1 MSREIPL
8 EITHLCDRLR
18 QDFTGK
24 LPEATFGTDT
34 DKERNFLSRALAAFV
49 IQRLSGCPVDEAVVA
64 IVDGGGDS
72 GIDALHYSPT
82 AHRLWIVQAKFFA
95 DGRGEP
101 SLGDVSKFKNG
112 LEALLQGQFDVFRDN
127 TAWARKIPQ
136 LQAHFDDMSLEVRA
150 VLVYSGIHLV
160 SEDRIRLFED
170 LRHRFSHDSEYFA
183 FQRYNLTSVH
193 GWLTGENEK
202 SGVDVVDL
210 TLYHPG
216 QVSTPFETYY
226 GLMSLTDVAALYA
239 THGKTLVAANIRNYK
254 GSTDVND
261 QILATIR
268 NEPEHFFYLNNG
280 LTAYCERLEVHN
292 LDRGDTQRKRLKAY
306 SFSIVNGAQ
315 TVGSIAAFFAS
326 NPQPSPQGYVF
337 LKLISLQRAPEERAF
352 AQHIT
357 QSTNFQNQIGLRDFV
372 ALDEEQ
378 ERIAAH
384 LALSGIVYH
393 FKDSAD
399 TPSPDDANCTLEE
412 ATTALA
418 CLEYDPDCDL
428 CARVLS
434 NRNSLWSLEPVF
446 PLTANIPS
454 RYHRLFR
461 PDRSARTVW
470 RAVQAQRIVVT
481 RMRENTRASTG
492 KRKEFFE
499 NARWLVLHLIFLR
512 QHPERGEELALSSVE
527 LDAIRQATDDVSEAL
542 WASADP
548 LGQYRHFR
556 AVFCSAADCQYLK
569 NTTMNRLAQV
579 PPPALPPA
587 GNA

>member
-95 DGRGEP
+95 DGWGEP

-127 TAWARKIPQ
+127 TALARKIPQ

-226 GLMSLTDVAALYA
+226 GLMSLTDIAALYA
-239 THGKTLVAANIRNYK
+239 THGKILVAANIRNYK

-268 NEPEHFFYLNNG
+268 DEPEHLFYLNNG

-326 NPQPSPQGYVF
+326 NPQPPPQGYVF
-337 LKLISLQRAPEERAF
+337 LKLISLQRAPEERTF

-399 TPSPDDANCTLEE
+399 TPSPDDTNCTLEE

-418 CLEYDPDCDL
+418 CLAYDSDCDL

-446 PLTANIPS
+446 PITADIQS

-461 PDRSARTVW
+461 PDRSARTIW

-481 RMRENTRASTG
+481 RMRENTRALTG

-512 QHPERGEELALSSVE
+512 QHPERGEALVLSSAE
-527 LDAIRQATDDVSEAL
+527 TDTLRQATDHVSEAL
-542 WASADP
+542 WAAAAP
-548 LGQYRHFR
+548 LGQYRHFKTI
-556 AVFCSAADCQYLK
+556 FCSAADCRHLK
-569 NTTMNRLAQV
+569 NTTMHRLAQV
-579 PPPALPPA
+579 VPPAAPSA

>member
-1 MSREIPL
+1 M
-8 EITHLCDRLR
+8 
-18 QDFTGK
+18 
-24 LPEATFGTDT
+24 
-34 DKERNFLSRALAAFV
+34 
-49 IQRLSGCPVDEAVVA
+49 
-64 IVDGGGDS
+64 VDGSGDS
-72 GIDALHYSPT
+72 GIDAIHYAPAS
-82 AHRLWIVQAKFFA
+82 HRLWIVQSKFFA
-95 DGRGEP
+95 DGQGEP
-101 SLGDVSKFKNG
+101 ALGDVSKFRNG
-112 LEALLQGQFDVFRDN
+112 LEALLHGQFDVFRSN
-127 TAWARKIPQ
+127 IALERKIPQ
-136 LQAHFDDMSLEVRA
+136 LQVHFDDRSLEVRA

-160 SEDRIRLFED
+160 SEDRIRLFEA
-170 LRHRFSHDSEYFA
+170 LRHHFSHDSDYFV

-193 GWLTGENEK
+193 GWLAGEHEGA
-202 SGVDVVDL
+202 GVDVVEI

-216 QVSTPFETYY
+216 QVSAPFETYY
-226 GLMSLTDVAALYA
+226 GLMSLIDVATLYT

-254 GSTDVND
+254 GSTEVND

-268 NEPEHFFYLNNG
+268 DEPAHFFYLNNG

-292 LDRGDTQRKRLKAY
+292 LDRGSTQSKRLTAY
-306 SFSIVNGAQ
+306 GLSIVNGAQ

-326 NPQPSPQGYVF
+326 NPQTLPQGYVF
-337 LKLISLQRAPEERAF
+337 FKLISLQKSPDERAF

-357 QSTNFQNQIGLRDFV
+357 QSTNFQNQIGPRDFV

-384 LALSGIVYH
+384 LELSGILYH

-399 TPSPDDANCTLEE
+399 TPSPDATNFMLEE

-418 CLEYDPDCDL
+418 CLEYDPDCDF

-434 NRNSLWSLEPVF
+434 NRSSLWSLEAVF
-446 PLTANIPS
+446 PETAEIRS

-470 RAVQAQRIVVT
+470 RAVQAQRAVVE

-499 NARWLVLHLIFLR
+499 NARWLVLHLVFLR
-512 QHPERGEELALSSVE
+512 HHPERGEALALSPGE
-527 LDAIRQATDDVSEAL
+527 LDTLRQATDHVSEAL

-548 LGQYRHFR
+548 LGQYRHFKTI
-556 AVFCSAADCQYLK
+556 FCSAADCRHLK
-569 NTTMNRLAQV
+569 GTTMGRLAQV
-579 PPPALPPA
+579 TSPTLPPA